1 MKKRQ
6 RGVTA
11 GPGLAPRTAS
21 MHHTFLQ
28 PSPRGLWRS
37 SGKLSPR
44 KAVGVVPVGE
54 DTLVLMPW
62 HSPASLSGNRKDNGS
77 TSRRLT

>member
-11 GPGLAPRTAS
+11 GPRPAPRAAS

-28 PSPRGLWRS
+28 PSPKGLWRS
-37 SGKLSPR
+37 SGELRPR
-44 KAVGVVPVGE
+44 KAIRVVRASK
-54 DTLVLMPW
+54 DTLVLMP
-62 HSPASLSGNRKDNGS
+62 
-77 TSRRLT
+77 